1 MEAGPERRGQL
12 LVGGRAGQD
21 HLYGDPALQCLPTGQ
36 RPGHGQPAPPACY
49 RNATVMLNK

>member
-1 MEAGPERRGQL
+1 MEAGVERRGQL

-21 HLYGDPALQCLPTGQ
+21 HLSGDPALQCLPTGQ